1 MRACDC
7 AFLFRDAS
15 TPCAGA
21 RDAFN
26 GSSSDV
32 IRDEACGF
40 VAKCVEQSMTG
51 TVWGQRGSGELQIFK
66 EKYSTEK
73 YSARKCSSP
82 KYSTRKYST
91 TVCTV
96 RTSTLT
102 PILLS
107 DEFGDRL
114 SITFSKGGVY

>member
-51 TVWGQRGSGELQIFK
+51 TVCGAKRQRRTANIQREIFNR
-66 EKYSTEK
+66 EVFNREVFCSEMFFTEIFNTEIFNNCM
-73 YSARKCSSP
+73 Y
-82 KYSTRKYST
+82 
-91 TVCTV
+91 
-96 RTSTLT
+96 RTHEHTHT
-102 PILLS
+102 NFI
-107 DEFGDRL
+107 
-114 SITFSKGGVY
+114 V

>member
-51 TVWGQRGSGELQIFK
+51 TVCGAKRQRRTANIQREIFNR
-66 EKYSTEK
+66 EVFCSEMFFTEIFNTEIFNNCM
-73 YSARKCSSP
+73 Y
-82 KYSTRKYST
+82 
-91 TVCTV
+91 
-96 RTSTLT
+96 RTHEHTHT
-102 PILLS
+102 NFI
-107 DEFGDRL
+107 
-114 SITFSKGGVY
+114 V